1 MTTISSNTGLPPP
14 NLPEQRQ
21 VPSVTKESTPG
32 AGAPTPAPTAPSNP
46 VRKASPASQPNKPQP
61 SSEEL
66 KRITEAL
73 QRRINPVAPELQFSV
88 DQDTGRSII
97 KITDR
102 TTNEVIRQ
110 IPSEEALQINKGLDR
125 FEKGFL
131 LDRKA

>member
-14 NLPEQRQ
+14 KLPEQRQ

-32 AGAPTPAPTAPSNP
+32 AGAPAPAVPSNP
-46 VRKASPASQPNKPQP
+46 VSKASPAAQPNKLQP

-73 QRRINPVAPELQFSV
+73 QRRIDPVAPELQFSV